1 MLRYMPVENAI
12 DWATKRKSLV
22 KQRDTLFDKFE
33 RNPRDLRLGLK
44 IKSIDDEISLCTE
57 HLRQATLGV
66 TEEIE

>member
-1 MLRYMPVENAI
+1 MPVENAI
-12 DWATKRKSLV
+12 DWTTKRKWLM
-22 KQRDTLFDKFE
+22 KQRNTLFDKFE

-57 HLRQATLGV
+57 HMRQARLGV